1 VTQTGTIA
9 NFEES
14 LLFPIGTLYI
24 QGKGKK
30 FDVVPCES
38 RRTKQVLNDMFGS
51 TELLV
56 WAGKAIQYNVED
68 GMLVW
73 IGKDYG
79 N

>member
-1 VTQTGTIA
+1 MTQTGTIA

-24 QGKGKK
+24 KGENKT

-51 TELLV
+51 TDLKVL
-56 WAGKAIQYNVED
+56 AGKAIQYNVED
-68 GMLVW
+68 GMLGW